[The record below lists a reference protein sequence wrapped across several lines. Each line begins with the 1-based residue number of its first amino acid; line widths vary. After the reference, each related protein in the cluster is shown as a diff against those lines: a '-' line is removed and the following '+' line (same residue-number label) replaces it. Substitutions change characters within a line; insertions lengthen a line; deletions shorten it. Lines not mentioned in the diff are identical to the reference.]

1 MILRLIVAE
10 EIEEEMNKVDL
21 HMSATKKA
29 KASRKPV
36 KTTSQAAKK
45 ERGRKIKVGVCIK
58 IQQKQLYP
66 ICSTKKQRGDALL
79 IEDQDYAF

>member
-21 HMSATKKA
+21 HMSATKKP

-36 KTTSQAAKK
+36 KMTSQAAKK
-45 ERGRKIKVGVCIK
+45 NMAGK
-58 IQQKQLYP
+58 
-66 ICSTKKQRGDALL
+66 
-79 IEDQDYAF
+79 